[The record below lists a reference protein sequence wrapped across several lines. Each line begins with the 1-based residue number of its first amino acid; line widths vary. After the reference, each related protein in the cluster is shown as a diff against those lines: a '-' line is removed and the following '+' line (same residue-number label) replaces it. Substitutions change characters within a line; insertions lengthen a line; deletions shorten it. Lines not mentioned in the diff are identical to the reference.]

1 MEGFDEGLVTAKYN
15 DGVPTLQETPKRKR
29 GRPRKGANLA
39 QVADF
44 AGVTVGVTVIEAA
57 QPVPKKSTKTRKV
70 SKKVAKKVIKRSKKY
85 TGKPRGRK
93 MSLAAR
99 LIRQGKK
106 FIANLR
112 K

>member
-29 GRPRKGANLA
+29 GRPRKEANSVIAGAA
-39 QVADF
+39 
-44 AGVTVGVTVIEAA
+44 TVIEVDFEAA
-57 QPVPKKSTKTRKV
+57 QPVPKKATKTRKV

>member
-29 GRPRKGANLA
+29 GRPRKEAN
-39 QVADF
+39 
-44 AGVTVGVTVIEAA
+44 TVIEVEAA
-57 QPVPKKSTKTRKV
+57 QPVPKKATKTRKV

>member
-29 GRPRKGANLA
+29 GRPRKEAN
-39 QVADF
+39 
-44 AGVTVGVTVIEAA
+44 TVEWASIEVEAA
-57 QPVPKKSTKTRKV
+57 QPVPKKATKTRKV